1 MPLPTT
7 LKLFIDA
14 KAGLAYPTYSSTSPI
29 SNPSFFLGDL
39 AKLRIYF
46 IEQTGLG
53 TYPRQEVAGLGSPGI
68 KVALGAIDA
77 SPTAGHFHLTFG
89 GDTTSN
95 QAFNVT
101 AASLADDLNALASII
116 AAGGVT
122 VTKIGDN
129 YSIKFVANGS
139 RGAFTGNGLAL
150 IPLST
155 VGISVLQEG
164 DATTPE
170 IVLVHLQQN
179 VAALAIT
186 FTASPASTITSTVLS
201 AWDGSRAT
209 YRASISPDPKAGTFT
224 LAFDADTGTDVST
237 TAIAVG
243 STALEVQN
251 ALSKDALLDLVTVQQ
266 VGAYA
271 YDITVLAEPGAGGL
285 TGESSG
291 LLSFAGFEGD
301 LDINTANAIS
311 YLDGAES
318 VATTL
323 EVEIS
328 DGADTQTVL
337 QIPCILRSS
346 VVDETTVNAV
356 SLDPMLTQATGDGR
370 YLRQANDLSDV
381 TSVATARANLDIY
394 SIAETDAAI
403 AAGGGGGGS
412 FLPLAGGTMTGAI
425 TFDAVG
431 LQNISKGTF
440 DNSLGGYNG
449 ISLTC
454 AVGYELNWQGGWLT
468 SSTSSG
474 ATYYPININSGAG
487 SALRVWDMVSN
498 KGCEIT
504 HTNILQSDATYE
516 SEVGGWGF
524 GVQMTGDP
532 TQAAFIAFDEVSVS
546 GSSYTTSTAP
556 TGVTISGGGS
566 TLSISTT
573 GITFPDSSV
582 QTTAASAGLNQADVF
597 ALAIVMDTT
606 FAGTY
611 PAPGTWTINF
621 RPINQYIRNN
631 DTIYIENSD
640 GSISQVAD
648 AAASS
653 TADWAYVA
661 TYDTFPGDE
670 YFYIKI
676 NGIKGTIPINFP

>member
-29 SNPSFFLGDL
+29 SNPSFFLGDM
-39 AKLRIYF
+39 AKLRLYF

-68 KVALGAIDA
+68 KVAIGAIDA

-101 AASLADDLNALASII
+101 AASLADDINALASII

-129 YSIKFVANGS
+129 YSIKFMADGS

-155 VGISVLQEG
+155 VGIAVLQEG

-179 VAALAIT
+179 VAALATT
-186 FTASPASTITSTVLS
+186 FTASPSSTITSTVLS

-251 ALSKDALLDLVTVQQ
+251 ALSKDALLDKVTVQQ

-271 YDITVLAEPGAGGL
+271 YDITVTAEPGAGGL
-285 TGESSG
+285 TGESAG

-318 VATTL
+318 ITTTL

-337 QIPCILRSS
+337 QIPCTLRSS

-403 AAGGGGGGS
+403 AAGGGGGGAY
-412 FLPLAGGTMTGAI
+412 LPLAGGTMTGAI

-431 LQNISKGTF
+431 LQNITKGTF
-440 DNSLGGYNG
+440 DNSTGGYNG
-449 ISLTC
+449 ISLIC
-454 AVGYELNWQGGWLT
+454 AVGYELNWQGGHLGNWY
-468 SSTSSG
+468 SG
-474 ATYYPININSGAG
+474 AFQPIILDSPLNITDAG
-487 SALRVWDMVSN
+487 
-498 KGCEIT
+498 
-504 HTNILQSDATYE
+504 
-516 SEVGGWGF
+516 
-524 GVQMTGDP
+524 
-532 TQAAFIAFDEVSVS
+532 
-546 GSSYTTSTAP
+546 
-556 TGVTISGGGS
+556 
-566 TLSISTT
+566 
-573 GITFPDSSV
+573 GITFSDASV
-582 QTTAASAGLNQADVF
+582 QTTAAVPFDGGTVSSAISVTAAGGTVTLADTGLDLSA
-597 ALAIVMDTT
+597 
-606 FAGTY
+606 
-611 PAPGTWTINF
+611 
-621 RPINQYIRNN
+621 
-631 DTIYIENSD
+631 
-640 GSISQVAD
+640 
-648 AAASS
+648 S
-653 TADWAYVA
+653 TAGGAITVGTSGITFSDSTVQSTAAVAGANLADTLAALVHNVYWSGTQWQMTIQPVNQFIINLTAGNLQAYSASGSDNLTGLSGTAVTSFGLA
-661 TYDTFPGDE
+661 SPIVTDYIYLRLTYNSVT
-670 YFYIKI
+670 Y
-676 NGIKGTIPINFP
+676 TSTMPINFP

>member
-14 KAGLAYPTYSSTSPI
+14 KAGLAYPTYSSSSPI
-29 SNPSFFLGDL
+29 SNPSFFLGDM

-46 IEQTGLG
+46 IEQTGVG
-53 TYPRQEVAGLGSPGI
+53 TYPRQEVDGLGSPGI
-68 KVALGAIDA
+68 KVAIGAIDE

-95 QAFNVT
+95 QVFNVT
-101 AASLADDLNALASII
+101 AAALAADLNALASII

-129 YSIKFVANGS
+129 YSIKFTSNGA
-139 RGAFTGNGLAL
+139 RGAITGNGLAL

-155 VGISVLQEG
+155 VGITVLQDG
-164 DATTPE
+164 DGSTPE
-170 IVLVHLQQN
+170 IILVHLQQN

-186 FTASPASTITSTVLS
+186 FNPTDPSTITSTVLS
-201 AWDGSRAT
+201 AWDGARAT

-237 TAIAVG
+237 SAIAVG

-271 YDITVLAEPGAGGL
+271 YDITVLTEPGAGGL
-285 TGESSG
+285 TGDSAG

-311 YLDGAES
+311 YLDGDES
-318 VATTL
+318 ITTTL

-328 DGADTQTVL
+328 DGTDTQTIL
-337 QIPCILRSS
+337 QIPCTLRSS
-346 VVDETTVNAV
+346 VVDESTVNAV
-356 SLDPMLTQATGDGR
+356 SLDPVLTQATGDGR

-394 SIAETDAAI
+394 STAETDAAI
-403 AAGGGGGGS
+403 AAASGS

-431 LQNISKGTF
+431 AQNINKGTF
-440 DNSLGGYNG
+440 DNSTGGYNG
-449 ISLTC
+449 ISLIC
-454 AVGYELNWQGGWLT
+454 AVGYELNWQGGHLGNWY
-468 SSTSSG
+468 SG
-474 ATYYPININSGAG
+474 AFQPIVIDS
-487 SALRVWDMVSN
+487 SLD
-498 KGCEIT
+498 IT
-504 HTNILQSDATYE
+504 HADGIKFSDDTIQITAAVTFTGGSVATDITQADATFD
-516 SEVGGWGF
+516 SELGAWGF
-524 GVQMTGDP
+524 GVQNTSTP
-532 TQAAFIAFDEVSVS
+532 AQNAYIEYDEVNVS
-546 GSSYTTSTAP
+546 NSAGGTSITP
-556 TGVTISGGGS
+556 
-566 TLSISTT
+566 T

-597 ALAIVMDTT
+597 AMAIVTDTT
-606 FAGTY
+606 FAGTN

-621 RPINQYIRNN
+621 RPINQYIKNN
-631 DTIYIENSD
+631 DTIYVENGD

-653 TADWAYVA
+653 TADWSYVA
-661 TYDTFPGDE
+661 TYDTFPGDQ

-676 NGIKGTIPINFP
+676 NGIKGTLPINFP

>member
-7 LKLFIDA
+7 QNLFIDVS
-14 KAGLAYPTYSSTSPI
+14 AGLAYATYSSTSPI
-29 SNPSFFLGDL
+29 SNPTFYLGDL

-77 SPTAGHFHLTFG
+77 TPTAGHFHLTFG

-101 AASLADDLNALASII
+101 AASLAADLNALASII

-129 YSIKFVANGS
+129 YSIKFMADGS

-155 VGISVLQEG
+155 VGIAVLQEG

-179 VAALAIT
+179 VAALATT
-186 FTASPASTITSTVLS
+186 FTASPSSTITSTVLS

-251 ALSKDALLDLVTVQQ
+251 ALSKDALLDKVTVQQ

-271 YDITVLAEPGAGGL
+271 YDITVTAEPGAGGL
-285 TGESSG
+285 TGESAG

-318 VATTL
+318 ITTTL

-337 QIPCILRSS
+337 QIPCTLRSS

-431 LQNISKGTF
+431 LQNITKGTF
-440 DNSLGGYNG
+440 DNSTGGYNG
-449 ISLTC
+449 ISLIC
-454 AVGYELNWQGGWLT
+454 AVGYELNWQGGHLGNWY
-468 SSTSSG
+468 SG
-474 ATYYPININSGAG
+474 AFQPIILDSPLNITDAG
-487 SALRVWDMVSN
+487 
-498 KGCEIT
+498 
-504 HTNILQSDATYE
+504 
-516 SEVGGWGF
+516 
-524 GVQMTGDP
+524 
-532 TQAAFIAFDEVSVS
+532 
-546 GSSYTTSTAP
+546 
-556 TGVTISGGGS
+556 
-566 TLSISTT
+566 
-573 GITFPDSSV
+573 GITFSDASV
-582 QTTAASAGLNQADVF
+582 QTTAAVPFDGGTVSSAISVTAAGGTVTLADTGLDLSA
-597 ALAIVMDTT
+597 
-606 FAGTY
+606 
-611 PAPGTWTINF
+611 
-621 RPINQYIRNN
+621 
-631 DTIYIENSD
+631 
-640 GSISQVAD
+640 
-648 AAASS
+648 S
-653 TADWAYVA
+653 TAGGAITVGTSGITFSDSTVQSTAAVAGANLADTLAALVHNVYWSGTQWQMTIQPVNQFIINLTAGNLQAYSASGSDNLTGLSGTAVTSFGLA
-661 TYDTFPGDE
+661 SPIVTDYIYLRLTYNSVT
-670 YFYIKI
+670 Y
-676 NGIKGTIPINFP
+676 TSTMPINFP